1 MLHEYDFLF
10 FLFLLKWE
18 ENSRARQK
26 QPQITKLYCSA
37 ALLVETFLL
46 FSTIQYKKT
55 PNIVTD
61 LEEIET
67 QIQKRFSKV
76 CTENLNIAAN
86 IKICCL
92 FVTRLVEGD

>member
-1 MLHEYDFLF
+1 MGRKRQGTAETTTNYQT
-10 FLFLLKWE
+10 LLLSCPFGG
-18 ENSRARQK
+18 NLS
-26 QPQITKLYCSA
+26 IILNY
-37 ALLVETFLL
+37 
-46 FSTIQYKKT
+46 TIQKT

-92 FVTRLVEGD
+92 FVTMLVEGD